1 MIKNSI
7 PLHKLS
13 DRSIA
18 GMQIGRLDE
27 NTEYDENSGPVGAHR
42 DDHYIFLLQEQGVCR
57 FMLDFKELS
66 VSGAAVLCVL
76 PGQVHH
82 AIFPYRAT
90 GWFLALDTML
100 VSEEYRKVF
109 EQYQLANEPVLL
121 SEDRTIKLS
130 NCMAL
135 LYDRYQEIDELMNR
149 QIAVS
154 LVSSYVGMVAAE
166 YLARTQVSGIRNSR
180 PQQITGQF
188 RTLLLEHFKRIK
200 SPAVYAEMMNIS
212 AAYLNEAVKN
222 TMGFT
227 VTYLIQYEMVLE
239 AKRLLYYT
247 DLNVKEIAHELGF
260 NDHTYFSRLFKK
272 MAGCTAGGFRDV
284 YRK

>member
-1 MIKNSI
+1 MIKDSI

-13 DRSIA
+13 DRSVA
-18 GMQIGRLDE
+18 GMQIGRFDE
-27 NTEYDENSGPVGAHR
+27 NAKDYESSGPMGAHR
-42 DDHYIFLLQEQGVCR
+42 DDHYIFLLQERGVSR

-66 VSGAAVLCVL
+66 LSGAGVLCVL

-82 AIFPYRAT
+82 AILPYRVK

-100 VSEEYRKVF
+100 VGEEYRKVF
-109 EQYQLANEPVLL
+109 EQYQLANEPVVL
-121 SEDRTIKLS
+121 SAELTAKLS
-130 NCMAL
+130 GCMAL

-154 LVSSYVGMVAAE
+154 LASSYVGMVAAE
-166 YLARTQVSGIRNSR
+166 YLARAKVRGLRNSR
-180 PQQITGQF
+180 PQQISGQF
-188 RTLLLEHFKRIK
+188 RVLLLEHFKSIK
-200 SPAVYAEMMNIS
+200 SPAAYAEMMNIS
-212 AAYLNEAVKN
+212 ATYLNEAVKS
-222 TMGFT
+222 TTGFT

-247 DLNVKEIAHELGF
+247 DLSVKEIAHELGF
-260 NDHTYFSRLFKK
+260 GDHTYFSRLFTRT
-272 MAGCTAGGFRDV
+272 AGCSAGKFRGV